1 MTETYLT
8 VFDGCDFSG
17 SKYSNED
24 RMNAVANYLAH
35 GTFTK
40 ASKATG
46 VPASTIRG
54 WTKTEWWDAL
64 TAQLR
69 SETDDRMRAEYT
81 QIIHEGNRVA
91 LEGLASGEV
100 KPKDAVVMSAI
111 SFDKR
116 QLLDSKPTS
125 ITQKDSNA
133 NIQAKLEQVSRDLRK
148 LEGMDA
154 VLVTDPKKEE

>member
-100 KPKDAVVMSAI
+100 KLNRPGYSG
-111 SFDKR
+111 
-116 QLLDSKPTS
+116 DS
-125 ITQKDSNA
+125 
-133 NIQAKLEQVSRDLRK
+133 
-148 LEGMDA
+148 
-154 VLVTDPKKEE
+154 LV